1 MVDSIVPSVGLLSE
15 SRAEAMCPIFKDF
28 IRFRPA
34 KVLRTL
40 DSCQKIRQIITNP
53 DDKGMARTTRSVVR
67 FFFKLG
73 SLGFGG
79 PIALLGMLE
88 EEWVQK
94 RKYLT
99 LEAFQTEVAIAKIFP
114 GPLSTLVAISL
125 VRKKFGLRT
134 AWLAGSAFI
143 LPAFILILVLGILLN
158 SVQRFQG
165 LNQALIGL
173 QLGAVVVTILSVYRL
188 CKTQYESPRLFL
200 WLGIVAF
207 VTFKFSAFEPI
218 AVIASG
224 LLGVLLHQTKGKLL
238 DGAPLLL
245 LFLFT
250 VGASFTTFG
259 SGIAIVPALES
270 LLVAKTG
277 WVKPNEFLDGLLLAQ
292 VTPGPLL
299 IIATY
304 LGYKAH
310 SFPGA
315 VVTTFAAFLPAFL
328 FGLFVIPRLRNRLLK
343 ARLGL
348 VFLDGIW
355 IGVAG
360 ALLGSTLKLITYLIP
375 HLNPGLGLGV
385 GILGL
390 LTPKSKN
397 ISAPVM
403 ILGVAL
409 FYSVAKSLLP

>member
-1 MVDSIVPSVGLLSE
+1 
-15 SRAEAMCPIFKDF
+15 
-28 IRFRPA
+28 
-34 KVLRTL
+34 
-40 DSCQKIRQIITNP
+40 
-53 DDKGMARTTRSVVR
+53 MARTTRSVVR
-67 FFFKLG
+67 FFLKLG
-73 SLGFGG
+73 TMGFGG

-88 EEWVQK
+88 DEWVQK
-94 RKYLT
+94 RKYLS
-99 LEAFQTEVAIAKIFP
+99 LEEFQTEVAIAKIFP

-143 LPAFILILVLGILLN
+143 LPAFFLILLLGMLLN

-165 LNQALIGL
+165 LDQALIGL

-188 CKTQYESPRLFL
+188 CKAQYESPRLFL
-200 WLGIVAF
+200 WLSTVAY
-207 VTFKFSAFEPI
+207 VTFHFSAYEPV
-218 AVIASG
+218 AVISSG
-224 LLGVLLHQTKGKLL
+224 LLGVILHQSKGKLL

-250 VGASFTTFG
+250 LGASFTTFG

-292 VTPGPLL
+292 ITPGPLL

-310 SFPGA
+310 AFQGA
-315 VVTTFAAFLPAFL
+315 VVTTIAAFLPAFL
-328 FGLFVIPRLRNRLLK
+328 FGLFVIPKLRSRLLN

-360 ALLGSTLKLITYLIP
+360 ALLGSTLKLITYLLP
-375 HLNPGLGLGV
+375 HLSPALGLCIGV
-385 GILGL
+385 LGL
-390 LTPKSKN
+390 LTPKSRN
-397 ISAPVM
+397 ISAPIL

-409 FYSVAKSLLP
+409 FYSVGKSLLP